1 MGDRMIVCVCR
12 RVSDREIQRQAAAG
26 VSSFDELQM
35 ETGLATCCGRC
46 ESCARDVFSRAQ
58 THGTIAL
65 IQGAALNDGVS
76 RTTA

>member
-46 ESCARDVFSRAQ
+46 ESCARDVFLRAQ

-65 IQGAALNDGVS
+65 IQGAPHAEAT
-76 RTTA
+76 RTAA